1 MRATC
6 RGVVARGT
14 RRCAGRGASL
24 CCRVGCRA
32 GLCRRLGTPVV
43 AAGLVARLLALRALP
58 GVALAHLL
66 VLIRDPTTVLGIVL
80 PLLLVD
86 VLLVDVRLVEGFAVV
101 DVHVVVVLVAAAA
114 PAPSPSV
121 VVVDVHLVTAPVAA
135 ARDRGADRHAGTERQ
150 QTRRRD
156 VAGRVRVHRRI
167 GGRVGGR
174 AVDRLRDVRRHV
186 DDLRIGRD
194 DLDDLLLDHH
204 LLLLRRLE
212 LAGLVGLP
220 PHALDGIEHVRL
232 LSEEDVPQLRG
243 PVEVLRHPTEHVGE
257 VRERLDARVP
267 GLRLE
272 RLVELLPAQLRTF
285 LDPALGLHDL
295 ERVGRGH
302 QDLHEQRIGIERDRG
317 HQLVEPLGRG
327 PLRCR
332 SRPGGRRLLLGREG
346 GQRKDA
352 RDEQDRRQTRTIR
365 RRRLRRVHQTTST
378 FRLPWSMAK
387 PSPSRT
393 EQHRSP

>member
-1 MRATC
+1 MRAAC

-14 RRCAGRGASL
+14 RRCARRG
-24 CCRVGCRA
+24 A
-32 GLCRRLGTPVV
+32 GLCRRAGRRASLCRRVGTPVV
-43 AAGLVARLLALRALP
+43 AAGLVARLLPLRALP

-66 VLIRDPTTVLGIVL
+66 VLIRDPTTVLGIVF
-80 PLLLVD
+80 PL
-86 VLLVDVRLVEGFAVV
+86 LLVDVRLVEGFAVV

-114 PAPSPSV
+114 PAPAPSV

-167 GGRVGGR
+167 RGRVGGR

-302 QDLHEQRIGIERDRG
+302 QDLHEQRIG
-317 HQLVEPLGRG
+317 
-327 PLRCR
+327 
-332 SRPGGRRLLLGREG
+332 
-346 GQRKDA
+346 
-352 RDEQDRRQTRTIR
+352 
-365 RRRLRRVHQTTST
+365 
-378 FRLPWSMAK
+378 
-387 PSPSRT
+387 
-393 EQHRSP
+393 

>member
-1 MRATC
+1 M
-6 RGVVARGT
+6 
-14 RRCAGRGASL
+14 
-24 CCRVGCRA
+24 
-32 GLCRRLGTPVV
+32 
-43 AAGLVARLLALRALP
+43 
-58 GVALAHLL
+58 
-66 VLIRDPTTVLGIVL
+66 LGIVF
-80 PLLLVD
+80 PL
-86 VLLVDVRLVEGFAVV
+86 LLVDVRLVEGFAVV

-150 QTRRRD
+150 QTRGRD

-272 RLVELLPAQLRTF
+272 RFVELLPAQLRTF

-302 QDLHEQRIGIERDRG
+302 QDLHEKRIGVERDRG
-317 HQLVEPLGRG
+317 HQLVEPLGGGPFGAGAVPAGGGCSSAARAGSARTPATSRIAARPGRFAGADFDVFIRRPPPSVCRG
-327 PLRCR
+327 PWRNR
-332 SRPGGRRLLLGREG
+332 RPHGRNSTAVLSTGAEVVSIGRRSNAWSPRIPATPGRVVVADVAIPLAFQLDGHRQRREG
-346 GQRKDA
+346 EIA
-352 RDEQDRRQTRTIR
+352 RQLSSLTPGAFRDVL
-365 RRRLRRVHQTTST
+365 RRLG
-378 FRLPWSMAK
+378 L
-387 PSPSRT
+387 
-393 EQHRSP
+393 